1 MYFLLCMCWCVLF
14 FFKHKTAYVMRIS
27 DWSSDVCSSDL
38 STRPARSARD
48 ESARPPGLACI
59 VAALALPAL
68 IAAADERAQLRFL
81 EFFAVAIR
89 NPHTRRAY
97 MRAAGEFLA
106 WCEARGVAS
115 LAQVQPLHS
124 AAWIEALGGRSEE
137 HTSELQSLMRT
148 SYDVFCL

>member
-1 MYFLLCMCWCVLF
+1 MAGTGGAGASRRGWAQAAGRTVRWR
-14 FFKHKTAYVMRIS
+14 AAR
-27 DWSSDVCSSDL
+27 SSGR

-81 EFFAVAIR
+81 EFFAVSIR

-97 MRAAGEFLA
+97 MRAAGEFLDQK
-106 WCEARGVAS
+106 S
-115 LAQVQPLHS
+115 
-124 AAWIEALGGRSEE
+124 GG
-137 HTSELQSLMRT
+137 
-148 SYDVFCL
+148 

>member
-68 IAAADERAQLRFL
+68 IAAADERAPLRFL
-81 EFFAVAIR
+81 EFFAAAIR
-89 NPHTRRAY
+89 NPHTRRAHI
-97 MRAAGEFLA
+97 RAAGQFLSA
-106 WCEARGVAS
+106 CEARGVA
-115 LAQVQPLHS
+115 LRAPVPPLPS
-124 AAWIEALGGRSEE
+124 ADWVVALGRE
-137 HTSELQSLMRT
+137 RAP
-148 SYDVFCL
+148 